1 MFSPKDKQL
10 DFKTIERLCNINP
23 DFKVFIKQIEKIITA
38 SDKYVYDVK
47 KGLIDICDK
56 TFETEAEALNY
67 CKYKNII

>member
-1 MFSPKDKQL
+1 MFTMS
-10 DFKTIERLCNINP
+10 
-23 DFKVFIKQIEKIITA
+23 
-38 SDKYVYDVK
+38 K